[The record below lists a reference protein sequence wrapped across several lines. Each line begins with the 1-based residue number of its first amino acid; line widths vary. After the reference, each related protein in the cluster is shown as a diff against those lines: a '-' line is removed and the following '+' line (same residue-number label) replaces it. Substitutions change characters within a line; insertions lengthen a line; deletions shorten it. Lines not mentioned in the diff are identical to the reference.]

1 MSDTEP
7 SRKMSKCGVL
17 IFFKLSNLQ
26 TNLFVH
32 MEKYNALFNYNFFS
46 QISILASHVAVDK
59 LAYQTEN

>member
-1 MSDTEP
+1 
-7 SRKMSKCGVL
+7 
-17 IFFKLSNLQ
+17 
-26 TNLFVH
+26 